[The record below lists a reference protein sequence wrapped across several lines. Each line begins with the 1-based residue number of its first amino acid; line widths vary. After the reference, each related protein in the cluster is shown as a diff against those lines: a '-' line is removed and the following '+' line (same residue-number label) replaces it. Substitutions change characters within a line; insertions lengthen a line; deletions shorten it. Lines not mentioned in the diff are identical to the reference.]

1 MKKIGLDVGNK
12 RIGVAISDELSMF
25 AHPLY
30 TIARKGIERD
40 LEEIKNLVEEH
51 QVDEVVIGLP
61 KNMDG
66 SVGFQGDKTLAFAE
80 RLQLQLKDVK
90 ITFWD
95 ERLSTKTAKDIML
108 NNGIKQED
116 KKKIVD
122 TIAAVVILDNYLSSV
137 RKGL

>member
-1 MKKIGLDVGNK
+1 MKILALDVGNK
-12 RIGVAISDELSMF
+12 RIGTAVSDELGMF

-30 TIARKGIERD
+30 TVHRKGLQNDIKAILGIVQEHKID
-40 LEEIKNLVEEH
+40 EI
-51 QVDEVVIGLP
+51 VVGLP

-66 SVGFQGDKTLAFAE
+66 TIGQQGEKTIYFADAIRKE
-80 RLQLQLKDVK
+80 KEIK

-108 NNGIKQED
+108 SNNIKQIN
-116 KKKIVD
+116 KKEIVD

-137 RKGL
+137 RKG

>member
-40 LEEIKNLVEEH
+40 LEAIKNLVEEH

-66 SVGFQGDKTLAFAE
+66 SVGFQGEKTLAFAE

-90 ITFWD
+90 IIFWD

-108 NNGIKQED
+108 KNGIKQED